1 MFFPAVQGSAKQQDM
16 MACHLIPATEWS
28 VHRWNFHVKADF
40 LTDFMS
46 SDLRRSTIFSLPS
59 NFRHPAR
66 SDVLFRCFYIFLL
79 PLLLVLFLGVLM
91 MADGVGG
98 GAH

>member
-1 MFFPAVQGSAKQQDM
+1 

-59 NFRHPAR
+59 NLRHPAR
-66 SDVLFRCFYIFLL
+66 SDVLFRCFYIPFAVVVG
-79 PLLLVLFLGVLM
+79 PVPGRTD
-91 MADGVGG
+91 DG
-98 GAH
+98 